1 MPIVIKLRK
10 SEFFGY
16 KINEDNILL
25 LVNVYHDHC
34 NLKVIQIGRKI
45 RKLHFSV
52 RSSHRQ
58 IWNYFVNFSDFHCVS
73 RAIRRSCVCV
83 CVCVSSAVAAIKS
96 IDTYYNTSAS
106 WGWTCGAD
114 VGGGGGGDGDGGGGG
129 GGCGGSAPDP
139 LT

>member
-73 RAIRRSCVCV
+73 RAIRRGCVCV
-83 CVCVSSAVAAIKS
+83 CVCHRQWQPSNRSIRITIPAPAGDGPVVLMSAVVVVVMVMVMVVVVDAVARPQI
-96 IDTYYNTSAS
+96 
-106 WGWTCGAD
+106 
-114 VGGGGGGDGDGGGGG
+114 
-129 GGCGGSAPDP
+129 P
-139 LT
+139 

>member
-45 RKLHFSV
+45 RKLQFSPTNLELFCEFF
-52 RSSHRQ
+52 RLSLC
-58 IWNYFVNFSDFHCVS
+58 I
-73 RAIRRSCVCV
+73 
-83 CVCVSSAVAAIKS
+83 
-96 IDTYYNTSAS
+96 
-106 WGWTCGAD
+106 TCD
-114 VGGGGGGDGDGGGGG
+114 
-129 GGCGGSAPDP
+129 
-139 LT
+139 